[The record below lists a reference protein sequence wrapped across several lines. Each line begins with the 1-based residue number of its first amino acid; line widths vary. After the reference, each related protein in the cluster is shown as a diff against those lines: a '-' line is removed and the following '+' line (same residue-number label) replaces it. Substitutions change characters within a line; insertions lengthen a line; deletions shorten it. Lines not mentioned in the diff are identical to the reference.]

1 MQHVRN
7 HIKNRQGQVFR
18 FLRDYGI
25 APVFSGI
32 KGMQEALF
40 GKADGRGYFPVPE
53 LAGADHATL
62 ASFERKGV
70 VRYSCL
76 RDG

>member
-32 KGMQEALF
+32 KGMLEALF

-53 LAGADHATL
+53 
-62 ASFERKGV
+62 
-70 VRYSCL
+70 
-76 RDG
+76 